1 MYQRKQFTFIQQK
14 AIKREENLNR
24 LGHLKD
30 FELYTIKDYIENLEK
45 LVDNTIKENMDLK
58 DELHRRKAQVEILRD
73 ILDKNL
79 GNLFLEEE

>member
-1 MYQRKQFTFIQQK
+1 MKHNEVIDM
-14 AIKREENLNR
+14 IENLNR

-30 FELYTIKDYIENLEK
+30 FELYTIKEYIEHLEK

-58 DELHRRKAQVEILRD
+58 EELHRRKAQVEILRD
-73 ILDKNL
+73 VLDKNL